1 MLHTIAF
8 AVGLISGA
16 LVGGSPAAFD
26 TCIKNENPLSLNVKT
41 FHSMPDDPDSQI
53 PVDCLFEWTPDK
65 IFQGSFHFGFSEM
78 EYDQHWFVDAQG
90 RVLITRSQ
98 GGWGGSGGSQWVKTY
113 TAGSDGLTL
122 SGHQVLQGKKVIGHL
137 VVIKVAGQEHLGF
150 LDLATQAGQA
160 AEIGFYTPYEQ
171 QLSGE
176 TPQASRVVLTPDY
189 LKLFSKKQLK
199 IMRNEIFAR
208 HGHRFKA
215 GGAMEKHFQAQSWYQ
230 KLSAPKKSIQSLLT
244 TLEKENIRRIQK
256 AEKR

>member
-1 MLHTIAF
+1 MIYAVAF
-8 AVGLISGA
+8 TVAVISGG
-16 LVGGSPAAFD
+16 LGSGPPAAFD
-26 TCIKNENPLSLNVKT
+26 TCTKNESPLSLNLKP
-41 FHSMPDDPDSQI
+41 FHGMPDDPDSQI
-53 PVDCLFEWTPDK
+53 PTHCLFAVTADK
-65 IFQGSFHFGFSEM
+65 KFHGSFHFGFSEM

-90 RVLITRSQ
+90 RVLMTRSQ
-98 GGWGGSGGSQWVKTY
+98 GGWGGSDGGQWVTTY
-113 TAGSDGLTL
+113 AAGSDGLTL

-137 VVIKVAGQEHLGF
+137 VVVKVAGQEHLGF

-160 AEIGFYTPYEQ
+160 AEIGFYTPYER
-171 QLSGE
+171 QLPGE
-176 TPQASRVVLTPDY
+176 MPQASRVLLTPDY

-230 KLSAPKKSIQSLLT
+230 KLPAPKKSIQSLLT